1 MTSLKTKLYASQNNG
16 GKASASIQD
25 IGNLLGS
32 TAAPATTSTL
42 GVVKQATDVTALTDS
57 TGGTATSTLAA
68 ITAGAAYA
76 QADAVATKN
85 ALASLAANNNAI
97 LAALKAAGIMA

>member
-1 MTSLKTKLYASQNNG
+1 MANLHTQLYASQNNG
-16 GKASASIQD
+16 GKAAATIQE
-25 IGNLLGS
+25 IGNVLGS
-32 TAAPATTSTL
+32 TASPATTSTL

-57 TGGTATSTLAA
+57 TGGTPSSTLAA
-68 ITAGAAYA
+68 ISAGAAYA